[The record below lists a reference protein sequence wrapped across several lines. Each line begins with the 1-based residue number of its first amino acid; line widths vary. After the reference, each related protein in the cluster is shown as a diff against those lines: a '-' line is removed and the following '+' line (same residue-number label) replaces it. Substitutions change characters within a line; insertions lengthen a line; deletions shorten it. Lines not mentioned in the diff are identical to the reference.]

1 MRTMLVLGLALLS
14 VLVAAAV
21 ALAGGGYG
29 GQTGATATSTYSY
42 RATLTPKQEVP
53 APKAPAAAGGV
64 FTAKVTEHGAKA
76 TISWTLAFHGLSGK
90 AAAAHIH
97 TGKAGVA
104 GPVMLALCG
113 PCRTGLSGRGTLT
126 HAQSEVLEQRGAYV
140 NVHTGKNPGG
150 EIRGQLRL
158 VG

>member
-1 MRTMLVLGLALLS
+1 MRTMLVLGLALVSALI
-14 VLVAAAV
+14 AAAV
-21 ALAGGGYG
+21 ALAGGVYG
-29 GQTGATATSTYSY
+29 GQSGNTTGTTYSY

-53 APKAPAAAGGV
+53 APKAPAKAAE
-64 FTAKVTEHGAKA
+64 KGAKA
-76 TISWTLAFHGLSGK
+76 TIRWTLTFHGLSGK

-97 TGKAGVA
+97 TGKTGVA

-126 HAQSEVLEQRGAYV
+126 HAQSEVLERRGAYV
-140 NVHTGKNPGG
+140 NVHTAKNAAG